1 MDRNGITRVLFEA
14 PKMDSREIEVM
25 DRLDTLRTSMR
36 MQLNEPRRWQGSLQ
50 RLSFAR
56 NIRGSNSIEGYEA
69 DLDDAAA
76 VALGE
81 EPLDANEETRLALE
95 GYRNAMTY
103 VLQLAQEPPIEIS
116 EQLIRSLHFMMT
128 SYDLK
133 NRPGRWRLG
142 PIFVRDEETE
152 AIVHEGAEI
161 SLVPDLMAELVS
173 YMTSSSSEP
182 DIVRGAMVHLN
193 LVMIHPFRD
202 GNGRI
207 ARCLQSLM
215 LASGGVLS
223 PIFMSIEE
231 YLGRNTQDYYAVL
244 AQVGGGD
251 WASARD
257 ARPWLRFV
265 LAAHLRQALTLQRR
279 IRDSERVWTEL
290 ESVVARHRLPDRM
303 IHAMF
308 DAVTG
313 FRVRNAIYRAT
324 LEEADEEISEQS
336 ASRDLKTLTDLG
348 LLAPKGE
355 KRGRHYIRAGE
366 LVEIYQRVS
375 ANRTARSNDDPF
387 A

>member
-1 MDRNGITRVLFEA
+1 
-14 PKMDSREIEVM
+14 MDSREIEVM
-25 DRLDTLRTSMR
+25 DRLDTLRGSTR
-36 MQLNEPRRWQGSLQ
+36 LQLNEPRRWQGSLR

-103 VLQLAQEPPIEIS
+103 VLQLAQEPPIAIS

-142 PIFVRDEETE
+142 PIFVRDDEEE

-161 SLVPDLMAELVS
+161 SLVPGLMTELVS
-173 YMTSSSSEP
+173 YMTSSTSEP

-193 LVMIHPFRD
+193 LVMVHPFRD
-202 GNGRI
+202 GNGRM

-231 YLGRNTQDYYAVL
+231 YLGRNTQDYYDVL
-244 AQVGGGD
+244 AQVGGGT
-251 WASARD
+251 WSPGRD
-257 ARPWLRFV
+257 SRPWLRFV
-265 LAAHLRQALTLQRR
+265 LTGHLRQALTLQRR

-290 ESVVARHRLPDRM
+290 EALVARHGLPDRM

-308 DAVTG
+308 DAVAG

-324 LEEADEEISEQS
+324 LAEADDEISEQS

-355 KRGRHYIRAGE
+355 RRGRYYRRAGE
-366 LVEIYQRVS
+366 LEVIYQLVT
-375 ANRTARSNDDPF
+375 ANRTARSYDDPF

>member
-1 MDRNGITRVLFEA
+1 MLFEA
-14 PKMDSREIEVM
+14 PAMDSREVEVM
-25 DRLDTLRTSMR
+25 ERLDALRTSMR
-36 MQLNEPRRWQGSLQ
+36 LQLNEPRRWQGSLR

-103 VLQLAQEPPIEIS
+103 VLQLAQEPPIEVS
-116 EQLIRSLHFMMT
+116 DQLIRSLHFMMT
-128 SYDLK
+128 GYDLK

-142 PIFVRDEETE
+142 PIFVRDDETE
-152 AIVHEGAEI
+152 AIVHEGADI
-161 SLVPDLMAELVS
+161 SEVPGLMTELVS
-173 YMTSSSSEP
+173 YMQASTSEP

-193 LVMIHPFRD
+193 LVMVHPFRD
-202 GNGRI
+202 GNGRM

-231 YLGRNTQDYYAVL
+231 YLGRNTQDYYDVL
-244 AQVGGGD
+244 AEVGGGR
-251 WASARD
+251 WAPGRD

-265 LAAHLRQALTLQRR
+265 LTGHLRQALTLQRR
-279 IRDSERVWTEL
+279 IRDSEQVWTEL
-290 ESVVARHRLPDRM
+290 EAVISRHRLPDRM

-324 LEEADEEISEQS
+324 LEEAEEEISEQS

-355 KRGRHYIRAGE
+355 RRGRYYTRAGE
-366 LVEIYQRVS
+366 LMEIYRRVM
-375 ANRTARSNDDPF
+375 ANRIARSNEDPF

>member
-1 MDRNGITRVLFEA
+1 MLFEA
-14 PKMDSREIEVM
+14 PHMDAREIEVM
-25 DRLDTLRTSMR
+25 DRLDTLRKSMR
-36 MQLNEPRRWQGSLQ
+36 VQLNEPRRWQGSLR

-81 EPLDANEETRLALE
+81 EPLDASEETTLALE

-103 VLQLAQEPPIEIS
+103 VLQLAQEPPIDIS

-133 NRPGRWRLG
+133 TRPGRWRLG
-142 PIFVRDEETE
+142 PIFVHDDEAEV
-152 AIVHEGAEI
+152 IVHEGAEI
-161 SLVPDLMAELVS
+161 SLVPGLMSELVS
-173 YMTSSSSEP
+173 YMTSSTSEP

-193 LVMIHPFRD
+193 LVMVHPFRD
-202 GNGRI
+202 GNGRM

-231 YLGRNTQDYYAVL
+231 YLGRNTQDYYDVL
-244 AQVGGGD
+244 AQVGGGS
-251 WASARD
+251 WSPERD

-265 LAAHLRQALTLQRR
+265 LTGHLRQALTLQRR

-290 ESVVARHRLPDRM
+290 EALLARHRLPGRM

-324 LEEADEEISEQS
+324 LQEAEEQISEQS
-336 ASRDLKTLTDLG
+336 AGRDLKTLTDLG
-348 LLAPKGE
+348 LLAPQGE
-355 KRGRHYIRAGE
+355 RRGRYYTRAGE
-366 LVEIYQRVS
+366 LLAIYQRVT

>member
-1 MDRNGITRVLFEA
+1 MLFEA
-14 PKMDSREIEVM
+14 PTMDSREIEVM
-25 DRLDTLRTSMR
+25 EHLDALRTSMR
-36 MQLNEPRRWQGSLQ
+36 RQLNEPRRWQGSLR

-56 NIRGSNSIEGYEA
+56 NIRGSNSIEGYDA

-103 VLQLAQEPPIEIS
+103 VLQLAQEPPIEVS

-142 PIFVRDEETE
+142 PIFVRDDEAE
-152 AIVHEGAEI
+152 AIVHEGADI
-161 SLVPDLMAELVS
+161 ALVPDLIAELVS
-173 YMTSSSSEP
+173 YMSPSLSEP

-202 GNGRI
+202 GNGRM

-231 YLGRNTQDYYAVL
+231 YLGRNTQDYYDVL
-244 AQVGGGD
+244 AQVGGGS
-251 WASARD
+251 WAPERD
-257 ARPWLRFV
+257 ARPWLRFA
-265 LAAHLRQALTLQRR
+265 LTGHLRQALTLQRR

-290 ESVVARHRLPDRM
+290 EAVIARHGLPERM

-324 LEEADEEISEQS
+324 LEEAEEEISEQS
-336 ASRDLKTLTDLG
+336 ASRDLKVLTVLG

-355 KRGRHYIRAGE
+355 RRGRYYTRAGE
-366 LVEIYQRVS
+366 LAEIHQKVME
-375 ANRTARSNDDPF
+375 NRTARSNEDPF

>member
-1 MDRNGITRVLFEA
+1 MLFET
-14 PKMDSREIEVM
+14 PQMDSREIEVM
-25 DRLDTLRTSMR
+25 ARLDTLRTSMR
-36 MQLNEPRRWQGSLQ
+36 MQLNEPRRWQGSLR

-76 VALGE
+76 IALGE

-103 VLQLAQEPPIEIS
+103 VLQLAQEPPIEVS

-142 PIFVRDEETE
+142 PIFVRDDE
-152 AIVHEGAEI
+152 AEVIVHEGAEI
-161 SLVPDLMAELVS
+161 SLVPDLMTELVS
-173 YMTSSSSEP
+173 YMTSSTSEA
-182 DIVRGAMVHLN
+182 DIIRGAMVHLN
-193 LVMIHPFRD
+193 LVMAHPFRD
-202 GNGRI
+202 GNGRM

-231 YLGRNTQDYYAVL
+231 YLGRNTQDYYDVL
-244 AQVGGGD
+244 AQVGGGS
-251 WASARD
+251 WAPERD

-265 LAAHLRQALTLQRR
+265 LTGHLRQALTLQRR
-279 IRDSERVWTEL
+279 IRDSERIWTEL
-290 ESVVARHRLPDRM
+290 EAVVAKHGLPDRM

-324 LEEADEEISEQS
+324 LGEADEDISEQS

-355 KRGRHYIRAGE
+355 RRGRYYLRAGE
-366 LVEIYQRVS
+366 LVEIHKSVT